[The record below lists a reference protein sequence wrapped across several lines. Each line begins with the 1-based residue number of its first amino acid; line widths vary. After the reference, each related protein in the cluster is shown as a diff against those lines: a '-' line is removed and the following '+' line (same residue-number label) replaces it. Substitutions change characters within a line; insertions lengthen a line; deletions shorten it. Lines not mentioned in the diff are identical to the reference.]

1 MLHSI
6 TTAAVALGDTAAIFR
21 IGRPMTALTERYAQA
36 VDYARIAHAG
46 QLRKGTQIPYLSHLL
61 GVSTLVLECGGDE
74 DQAIAGLLHDVVE
87 DCGGGHE
94 GSIRAQFGDAVADI
108 VMACTD
114 ATAEDKADVDNTAS
128 ARKRDWRERKQ
139 SYLAH
144 LRKTPERALLVSGCD
159 KLYNART
166 IVQDLENPDV
176 GQEIFNVFTAGR
188 DGTLWYYAA
197 LEEIF
202 RTREAATAR
211 LFSGVVARMQALA
224 DSSIDTVPAHAV
236 A

>member
-1 MLHSI
+1 
-6 TTAAVALGDTAAIFR
+6 
-21 IGRPMTALTERYAQA
+21 MTALTERYAQA

-74 DQAIAGLLHDVVE
+74 EQAIAGLLHDVVE

-94 GSIRAQFGDAVADI
+94 ASIRAQFGDSVADI

-114 ATAEDKADVDNTAS
+114 ATAEDKAEVDDS
-128 ARKRDWRERKQ
+128 ERARKRDWRERKLA
-139 SYLAH
+139 YLEH
-144 LRKTPERALLVSGCD
+144 LRRTPERALLVSACD

-166 IVQDLENPDV
+166 IVQDLENPAV
-176 GQEIFNVFTAGR
+176 GQDIFAVFTAGR

-202 RTREAATAR
+202 RTRNAATAR
-211 LFSGVVARMQALA
+211 LFSAVVARMQALA
-224 DSSIDTVPAHAV
+224 ETGQRPVPTHAP

>member
-1 MLHSI
+1 
-6 TTAAVALGDTAAIFR
+6 
-21 IGRPMTALTERYAQA
+21 MTALTERYAQA

-74 DQAIAGLLHDVVE
+74 EQAIAGLLHDVVE

-94 GSIRAQFGDAVADI
+94 ASIRAQFGDSVADI

-114 ATAEDKADVDNTAS
+114 ATAEDKAEVDDS
-128 ARKRDWRERKQ
+128 ERARKRDWRERKLA
-139 SYLAH
+139 YLEH
-144 LRKTPERALLVSGCD
+144 LRRTPERALLVSGCD

-166 IVQDLENPDV
+166 IVQDLENPAV
-176 GQEIFNVFTAGR
+176 GQDIFAVFTAGR

-202 RTREAATAR
+202 RTRNTATAR
-211 LFSGVVARMQALA
+211 LFSAVVARMQALA
-224 DSSIDTVPAHAV
+224 EIGQRPVPAHAP

>member
-1 MLHSI
+1 
-6 TTAAVALGDTAAIFR
+6 
-21 IGRPMTALTERYAQA
+21 MTALTERYALA

-46 QLRKGTQIPYLSHLL
+46 QVRKGTQIPYLSHLL

-74 DQAIAGLLHDVVE
+74 EQAIAGLLHDVVE

-94 GSIRAQFGDAVADI
+94 ASIRAQFGDAVADI

-114 ATAEDKADVDNTAS
+114 ATAEDKAEVDNTAS
-128 ARKRDWRERKQ
+128 ARKRDWRERKLA
-139 SYLAH
+139 YLEH
-144 LRKTPERALLVSGCD
+144 LRNTPERALLVSGCD

-176 GQEIFNVFTAGR
+176 GQDIFNVFTAGR
-188 DGTLWYYAA
+188 AGTLWYYGE

-202 RTREAATAR
+202 RTRGAATAR
-211 LFSGVVARMQALA
+211 LFSGLVARMQALA
-224 DSSIDTVPAHAV
+224 ETGEQPVPAHALG
-236 A
+236 

>member
-1 MLHSI
+1 
-6 TTAAVALGDTAAIFR
+6 
-21 IGRPMTALTERYAQA
+21 MTALTERYAQA

-46 QLRKGTQIPYLSHLL
+46 QVRKGTQIPYLSHLL

-74 DQAIAGLLHDVVE
+74 EQAIAGLLHDVVE

-94 GSIRAQFGDAVADI
+94 ASIRAQFGDSVADI

-114 ATAEDKADVDNTAS
+114 ATAEDKAEVDNS
-128 ARKRDWRERKQ
+128 ERARQRDWRERKLA
-139 SYLAH
+139 YLEH

-166 IVQDLENPDV
+166 IVQDLDNPAV
-176 GQEIFNVFTAGR
+176 GQDIFKMFTAGR

-202 RTREAATAR
+202 RSRNAATAR

-224 DSSIDTVPAHAV
+224 DHGEQALPAHAPG
-236 A
+236 

>member
-1 MLHSI
+1 
-6 TTAAVALGDTAAIFR
+6 
-21 IGRPMTALTERYAQA
+21 MTALTERYAQA

-74 DQAIAGLLHDVVE
+74 EQAIAGLLHDVVE

-94 GSIRAQFGDAVADI
+94 ASIRAQFGDSVADI

-114 ATAEDKADVDNTAS
+114 ATAEDKAEVDDS
-128 ARKRDWRERKQ
+128 ERARERDWRERKLA
-139 SYLAH
+139 YLEH
-144 LRKTPERALLVSGCD
+144 LRRTPERALLVSGCD

-166 IVQDLENPDV
+166 IVQDLENPAV
-176 GQEIFNVFTAGR
+176 GQDIFAVFTAGR

-202 RTREAATAR
+202 RTRNAATAR
-211 LFSGVVARMQALA
+211 LFSAVVARMQALA
-224 DSSIDTVPAHAV
+224 EAGQRPVPTHAP